1 MYFVGALLNALL
13 FSLLGVIVFGIS
25 FFLADKLT
33 PVNLWKELVQEK
45 NVAVAIV
52 SGSVAIAI
60 GSIVAAAIH
69 G

>member
-1 MYFVGALLNALL
+1 MQFVGALLNAFL
-13 FSLLGVIVFGIS
+13 FSLLGVIVFGVS
-25 FFLADKLT
+25 FFLADKFT
-33 PVNLWKELVQEK
+33 PVNLWKELVDEK

-60 GSIVAAAIH
+60 GTVVAAAIH

>member
-13 FSLLGVIVFGIS
+13 FSLLGVFVFGIS